1 MVRDDVLNE
10 YFDWMC
16 QLVSD
21 KQYIGDR
28 SYSKLLSK
36 LHNIPFTYTIDMDGN
51 RAADGIDLRYRF
63 GYERNY
69 EDYIIA
75 SFLDDKPCSVLEM
88 IVALALR
95 CETIMEDPDYG
106 DRTGEWFWGMI
117 ESLGLES
124 MDDTSFNRDYVDDVI
139 DIFLSR
145 DYRRDGRGG
154 LFTIKHPKRD
164 LRTVEI
170 WYQMNWYLDSILKI

>member
-1 MVRDDVLNE
+1 MVRDDVINE

-21 KQYIGDR
+21 KQYIGDH
-28 SYSKLLSK
+28 SYRKLLSK
-36 LHNIPFTYTIDMDGN
+36 LHSIPFTYTIDMDGN

-69 EDYIIA
+69 EDYIIT

-124 MDDTSFNRDYVDDVI
+124 MDDTSFNRDHVDDVI

-145 DYRRDGRGG
+145 GYGRDGRGG

>member
-1 MVRDDVLNE
+1 
-10 YFDWMC
+10 
-16 QLVSD
+16 
-21 KQYIGDR
+21 
-28 SYSKLLSK
+28 
-36 LHNIPFTYTIDMDGN
+36 
-51 RAADGIDLRYRF
+51 
-63 GYERNY
+63 
-69 EDYIIA
+69 
-75 SFLDDKPCSVLEM
+75 M

-106 DRTGEWFWGMI
+106 DRTGKWFWGMI
-117 ESLGLES
+117 ESLGLKS

-145 DYRRDGRGG
+145 GYGRDGRGG

>member
-21 KQYIGDR
+21 KQYIGNR
-28 SYSKLLSK
+28 SYRKLLSK

-88 IVALALR
+88 IIALALR

-145 DYRRDGRGG
+145 DYGRDGRGG

-164 LRTVEI
+164 LRTVEL

>member
-28 SYSKLLSK
+28 SYRKLLSK

-124 MDDTSFNRDYVDDVI
+124 MDDTSFKRDYVDDVI

-145 DYRRDGRGG
+145 DYVRDGRGG